1 MKKLFSALMAA
12 AMLLSLT
19 ACGQAPQQS
28 EASVQSQA
36 AQPPQYTRSTM
47 QSQAAQA
54 SSSSEEPQSSSEGEK
69 PSEPAA
75 SEDAE
80 PEENGA
86 QGGKTLVV
94 YFSASGNTKAVAE
107 TIAQTVGAD
116 LYELVPEQPY
126 TNADLN
132 WNDPASRVNAEH
144 EDSSFRTAIAGGVK
158 DLSAYDTVFIG
169 YPLWWREAPN
179 IVWNF
184 VESSDL
190 AGKTV
195 IPFCTSMS
203 DGFGSSGDTLAGMAP
218 DANWLAG
225 QRFGE
230 NLDAAAV
237 AQWVNGLGL
246 TAAAPASRAQ
256 AEQQSR
262 ALVAYFSMPETTDPN
277 NMTQDEEQSTV
288 VIDGK
293 VLGNTQYMATVI
305 QEATGADI
313 FRIEPATPYPT
324 DHDTLVDLASQEQ
337 GENARPAIAA
347 QVDGMDGYDVIYLG
361 YPNWWGDMPMILYT
375 FLEQYDLSGKTIVPF
390 NTHGGSGFS
399 GTVGTIRDLEPGATV
414 LDGLSISRN
423 SIQDARQEIIDWVNS
438 LGIAA

>member
-1 MKKLFSALMAA
+1 MKKIFSALVAA
-12 AMLLSLT
+12 ATILSLA

-28 EASVQSQA
+28 ETSVQSQA
-36 AQPPQYTRSTM
+36 AQPPQYTQSTL
-47 QSQAAQA
+47 QSQAAQ
-54 SSSSEEPQSSSEGEK
+54 SSNSEESQSSSEGEK
-69 PSEPAA
+69 PAEPVVSKA
-75 SEDAE
+75 AE
-80 PEENGA
+80 PEGNSG
-86 QGGKTLVV
+86 QGGKTLVA

-107 TIAQTVGAD
+107 AIAQTVGAD

-126 TNADLN
+126 TDADLN

-169 YPLWWREAPN
+169 YPLWWREAPS

-190 AGKTV
+190 EGKTM

-203 DGFGSSGDTLAGMAP
+203 DGFGSSGDTLAAMAP
-218 DANWLAG
+218 GANWLAG

-230 NLDAAAV
+230 SLDAAAV

-246 TAAAPASRAQ
+246 TAAAAASSAQ
-256 AEQQSR
+256 AEQRPR
-262 ALVAYFSMPETTDPN
+262 ALVAYFSMPETADPN

-347 QVDGMDGYDVIYLG
+347 KVDGMDGYNVIYLG

-399 GTVGTIRDLEPGATV
+399 GTVGTIQELEPNATV

-438 LGIAA
+438 LKIAA